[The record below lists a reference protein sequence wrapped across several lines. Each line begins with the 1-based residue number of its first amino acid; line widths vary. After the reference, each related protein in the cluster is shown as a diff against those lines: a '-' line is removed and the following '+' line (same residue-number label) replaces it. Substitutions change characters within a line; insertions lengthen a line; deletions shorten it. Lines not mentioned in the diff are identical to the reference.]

1 MLGITRMLTD
11 KSYRKQ
17 VVKKVQDPVVKH
29 FWVNE
34 FSSYSEKF
42 ANEAV
47 APILN
52 KVGQFLSSS
61 TMRNIV
67 GQPRSTFDL
76 REAMDSRKILL
87 FKLSTGL
94 IGEDNAHLLGAM
106 MVTKIQLAAMS
117 RANVAEEERGDYY
130 LYVDEFQNYAT
141 DSFAVILSE
150 ARKYRLNLIMANQ
163 YIAQMPDTVKNA
175 IFGNV
180 GTMITFRIGAGD
192 ASAMQKEF
200 EPAFEASDLI
210 NLPKWNIYL
219 KLVID
224 GITSNPFSAQTLT
237 LSTVTEG
244 HEDKIRDFSR
254 ATYGRPRE
262 EIEDRILKW
271 SGMDQLDAKLEQE
284 DRNEERAQQRTG
296 RPAPNNPLAK
306 VSEQREAAAHP
317 TARPYNPDKAPSR
330 DTVSANESRRKRG
343 KRGGQRKP
351 EPAKAETQGA
361 PKFFGPDK
369 NIEKVSE
376 GPKTVQPGQTVTFDR
391 GTPAQPNRRAPEPAR
406 SGSIRSGE
414 KVEL

>member
-1 MLGITRMLTD
+1 
-11 KSYRKQ
+11 
-17 VVKKVQDPVVKH
+17 
-29 FWVNE
+29 
-34 FSSYSEKF
+34 
-42 ANEAV
+42 
-47 APILN
+47 
-52 KVGQFLSSS
+52 
-61 TMRNIV
+61 
-67 GQPRSTFDL
+67 
-76 REAMDSRKILL
+76 MDSGKILL

-117 RANVAEEERGDYY
+117 RANVPEEERRDFY
-130 LYVDEFQNYAT
+130 LYVDEFQNFAT

-180 GTMITFRIGAGD
+180 GTMITFRVGAGD
-192 ASAMQKEF
+192 AAAMQKEF

-244 HEDKIRDFSR
+244 NEETIRSFSR
-254 ATYGRPRE
+254 ETYGRPQAE
-262 EIEDRILKW
+262 VEDRIVKW
-271 SGMDQLDAKLEQE
+271 AGMDKIDEKLEQQE
-284 DRNEERAQQRTG
+284 RNEERAEARAG
-296 RPAPNNPLAK
+296 RPVRNNPLER
-306 VSEQREAAAHP
+306 VSQEREAAAHS
-317 TARPYNPDKAPSR
+317 TARPYNPNNAPSAE
-330 DTVSANESRRKRG
+330 TVAANESRRKRG
-343 KRGGQRKP
+343 KRGGARKQD
-351 EPAKAETQGA
+351 PARQPQPAA
-361 PKFFGPDK
+361 PKFFGSDK
-369 NIEKVSE
+369 NVERVNE
-376 GPKTVQPGQTVTFDR
+376 GPKTVAPGQTVTFDR
-391 GTPAQPNRRAPEPAR
+391 GTPAQPNRRTPEPAR